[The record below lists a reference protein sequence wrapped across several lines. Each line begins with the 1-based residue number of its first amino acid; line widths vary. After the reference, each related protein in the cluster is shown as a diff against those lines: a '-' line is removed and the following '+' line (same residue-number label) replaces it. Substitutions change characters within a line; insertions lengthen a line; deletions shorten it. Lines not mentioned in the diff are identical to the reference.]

1 MFLSADQFGYF
12 AAFLTTGAFV
22 PQVLLVWRQ
31 RSAPGI
37 STGMYSIFITG
48 VAMWLVYG
56 LALRSWPIIAA
67 NAITLMLA
75 SGVLGMKWYFERRRH
90 D

>member
-1 MFLSADQFGYF
+1 MFLSADQLGYV

-31 RSAPGI
+31 RGAPGI
-37 STGMYSIFITG
+37 SNGMYSIFITG

-56 LALRSWPIIAA
+56 LALRSWPLIAA

-75 SGVLGMKWYFERRRH
+75 SGVLSMKWYFERRQ
-90 D
+90 

>member
-1 MFLSADQFGYF
+1 MFLSADQLGYV

-31 RSAPGI
+31 RGAPGI
-37 STGMYSIFITG
+37 SNGMYSIFITG

-75 SGVLGMKWYFERRRH
+75 SGVLGMKWYFERRQ
-90 D
+90 

>member
-1 MFLSADQFGYF
+1 MFFSADQLGYV

-31 RSAPGI
+31 RGAPGI

-67 NAITLMLA
+67 NAITLMLS
-75 SGVLGMKWYFERRRH
+75 SGVLGMKWYFERRR
-90 D
+90 

>member
-1 MFLSADQFGYF
+1 MFLSADQLGYV

-31 RSAPGI
+31 RGAPGI
-37 STGMYSIFITG
+37 SIGMYSIFITG

-75 SGVLGMKWYFERRRH
+75 SGVLGMKWYFERRQ
-90 D
+90 